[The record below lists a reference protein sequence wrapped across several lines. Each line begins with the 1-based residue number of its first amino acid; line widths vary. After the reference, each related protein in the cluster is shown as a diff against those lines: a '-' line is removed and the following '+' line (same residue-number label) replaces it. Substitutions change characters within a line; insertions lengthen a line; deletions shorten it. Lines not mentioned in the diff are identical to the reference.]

1 MNLHLT
7 QSGVVTSTISFIT
20 YFLQS
25 KSMKSCLLREYP
37 FMYSSLNYK
46 AYWINIVCNY
56 VLPLFSKHICL
67 CILIVHIY
75 PCLYFFG
82 RSKAHS
88 LYRCD
93 GSCISLLFIHSSSS
107 FCISGNN
114 TLLVIS
120 VSFSICSGNMSLA
133 NSVCIASCVV
143 LRIYSQFKSF
153 VSHILEL
160 GHRWCLLYSLSLFH
174 IKVLPLDIKA

>member
-1 MNLHLT
+1 M
-7 QSGVVTSTISFIT
+7 QISIP
-20 YFLQS
+20 YN
-25 KSMKSCLLREYP
+25 Y
-37 FMYSSLNYK
+37 LNIDCRYI
-46 AYWINIVCNY
+46 Y
-56 VLPLFSKHICL
+56 L
-67 CILIVHIY
+67 ILWSIRIY

-88 LYRCD
+88 LYRSS
-93 GSCISLLFIHSSSS
+93 GLCISLLFIHSISS

-120 VSFSICSGNMSLA
+120 VSFSICSGNIPLA
-133 NSVCIASCVV
+133 NNVCIASCVV